1 MTTSAELHPMAPAH
15 LPAFVG
21 GPDGSDP
28 LFGFVVAFVLV
39 AVLLLGNFYLKLHS
53 LPDMMAHRANSTQ
66 YQVIGILTLLALFT
80 HNNLFWVAALLL
92 AALKLP
98 DFATP
103 LYSIARSLE
112 RWRGRG
118 TPQPTTSTSTSA
130 GNADA

>member
-1 MTTSAELHPMAPAH
+1 MAPHH
-15 LPAFVG
+15 LPAFLPTAAG
-21 GPDGSDP
+21 ADP
-28 LFGFVVAFVLV
+28 LFAGVVVFVLAFVIV
-39 AVLLLGNFYLKLHS
+39 LGNLYLRLHA

-66 YQVIGILTLLALFT
+66 YQIIGILTLLALFT

-112 RWRGRG
+112 RRRRPDEG
-118 TPQPTTSTSTSA
+118 S
-130 GNADA
+130 NA